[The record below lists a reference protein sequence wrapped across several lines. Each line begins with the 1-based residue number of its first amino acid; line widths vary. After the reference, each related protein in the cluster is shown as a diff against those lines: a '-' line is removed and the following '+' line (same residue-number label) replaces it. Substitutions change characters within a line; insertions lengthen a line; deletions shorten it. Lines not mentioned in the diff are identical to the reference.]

1 MKIEVISKDAVYITI
16 NGTVYY
22 IDDSTGER
30 LMKKWKKKIKIGYQ
44 DIVIER
50 ETSTFQKQ
58 SDSYGE
64 YDHRKNSITIQN
76 GLSPLDEANT
86 LLHEILHGIA
96 YINSLTQND
105 QPLDSENKEEVVIN
119 TMTNG
124 LAQVFRDNK
133 WLLPYFKDKFK

>member
-1 MKIEVISKDAVYITI
+1 ME
-16 NGTVYY
+16 
-22 IDDSTGER
+22 
-30 LMKKWKKKIKIGYQ
+30 KKIKIGYQ

-50 ETSTFQKQ
+50 ETATFQKQ
-58 SDSYGE
+58 SDCYGE
-64 YDHRKNSITIQN
+64 YDHRKNSITIQS

-96 YINSLTQND
+96 YINSLTQTG

-119 TMTNG
+119 TFTNA

-133 WLLPYFKDKFK
+133 WLLPYFRDKFK

>member
-1 MKIEVISKDAVYITI
+1 MEYEGSK
-16 NGTVYY
+16 
-22 IDDSTGER
+22 
-30 LMKKWKKKIKIGYQ
+30 LMDKKIKIGYQ

-50 ETSTFQKQ
+50 DTSTFQKQ

-64 YDHRKNSITIQN
+64 YDHRKNTITIQN
-76 GLSPLDEANT
+76 GLQPLDEANT

-96 YINSLTQND
+96 YINSLTQSD
-105 QPLDSENKEEVVIN
+105 QPLDTENKEEVVIN
-119 TMTNG
+119 SMTNG

>member
-1 MKIEVISKDAVYITI
+1 ME
-16 NGTVYY
+16 
-22 IDDSTGER
+22 
-30 LMKKWKKKIKIGYQ
+30 KKLKIGYQ

-64 YDHRKNSITIQN
+64 YDHRKNIITIQN
-76 GLSPLDEANT
+76 GLPPLDEANT

-96 YINSLTQND
+96 YINSLTQSG

-119 TMTNG
+119 QFTNG
-124 LAQVFRDNK
+124 LVQVFRDNK
-133 WLLPYFKDKFK
+133 WLLPYFRDKFK

>member
-1 MKIEVISKDAVYITI
+1 ME
-16 NGTVYY
+16 
-22 IDDSTGER
+22 
-30 LMKKWKKKIKIGYQ
+30 KKIKIGYQ

-58 SDSYGE
+58 TDCYGE

-86 LLHEILHGIA
+86 LLHEILHGIS
-96 YINSLTQND
+96 YINSLTQSG

-119 TMTNG
+119 TMTNA